1 MRSRSAVRS
10 APLLALV
17 IALAA
22 CGTPAPPEPLIV
34 RGTFAAGDELVL
46 ATGMTMSSA
55 GAMTLSPSFVWE
67 PSPGYF
73 LGELVV
79 VKPDGTF
86 TLDPPDAD
94 TIPAATLTSASSFL
108 LNAVNLPGC
117 AVVPSDLEARV
128 STHAFELIT
137 VPGLYAVTAESGLVA
152 TVAGTAPFDT
162 SLDPVLAFGGRTVI
176 AWLFADRAVDVAS
189 QGAGCSGGAFDLDL
203 DLRLRAG
210 WNQVSWRLDDD
221 LGGARVR
228 NSAVA
233 NVVVTALPGDFGSP
247 EEPEEPTEPDGL

>member
-17 IALAA
+17 IGLAA

-34 RGTFAAGDELVL
+34 RGTFAASDELVL
-46 ATGMTMSSA
+46 AVGMSMASA
-55 GAMTLSPSFVWE
+55 GAISPSTSFVLE

-73 LGELVV
+73 LGELVAV
-79 VKPDGTF
+79 GPDGAF
-86 TLDPPDAD
+86 TIEPPDAD
-94 TIPAATLTSASSFL
+94 TVPAAVLAPASSFL
-108 LNAVNLPGC
+108 LNAATLPGC
-117 AVVPSDLEARV
+117 ALVPNDIEARV

-137 VPGLYAVTAESGLVA
+137 VPGLYAVTSESGLVA

-176 AWLFADRAVDVAS
+176 GWLYADRPVDVAS

-228 NSAVA
+228 NSGVA
-233 NVVVTALPGDFGSP
+233 NVVVTAVTGEFGSP
-247 EEPEEPTEPDGL
+247 EEPDGP

>member
-1 MRSRSAVRS
+1 MRSRSAVRLV
-10 APLLALV
+10 PLLALV

-22 CGTPAPPEPLIV
+22 CGTPAPPEALVV
-34 RGTFAAGDELVL
+34 RGTFAASDELVL
-46 ATGMTMSSA
+46 AVGMSMASA
-55 GAMTLSPSFVWE
+55 GAISPSTSFVLE
-67 PSPGYF
+67 PSPGFF
-73 LGELVV
+73 LGELVAV
-79 VKPDGTF
+79 GPDRAF
-86 TLDPPDAD
+86 
-94 TIPAATLTSASSFL
+94 AAT
-108 LNAVNLPGC
+108 LPGC
-117 AVVPSDLEARV
+117 AVVPNDIDARV

-176 AWLFADRAVDVAS
+176 AWLYADRPVDVAS
-189 QGAGCSGGAFDLDL
+189 QGAGCSGGDFDLDL
-203 DLRLRAG
+203 DLRLREG

-247 EEPEEPTEPDGL
+247 EEPEEPAEPDGL